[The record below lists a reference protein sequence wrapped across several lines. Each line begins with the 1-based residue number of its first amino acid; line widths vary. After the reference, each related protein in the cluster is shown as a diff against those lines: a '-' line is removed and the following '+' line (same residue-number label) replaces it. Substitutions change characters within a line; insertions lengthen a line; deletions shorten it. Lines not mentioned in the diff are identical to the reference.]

1 MAKRQTKKTEPKRS
15 LLLIGA
21 QPDAI
26 KVMQILLEK
35 EGYKVQVADAPAAGV
50 DLLAHEP
57 KAVQLC
63 LVDLVKIDDAEPL
76 YNALSGRDQ
85 DDADTDSKDETVV
98 EGDLADAGVPILII
112 AQSEEE
118 GRQALEA
125 SGLFGEY
132 LVKPYDKAD
141 LLDKVRQFT
150 DK

>member
-1 MAKRQTKKTEPKRS
+1 MAKLQTKKTAPKRS
-15 LLLIGA
+15 LLLIGS
-21 QPDAI
+21 QPDAT

-35 EGYKVQVADAPAAGV
+35 EGYKVQVADAPEVGV
-50 DLLAHEP
+50 ELLAHEP
-57 KAVQLC
+57 KTVQLC
-63 LVDLVKIDDAEPL
+63 LVDLVKIEDAEPL
-76 YNALSGRDQ
+76 YNALAGRDQ

-98 EGDLADAGVPILII
+98 EGDLADTGVPILII
-112 AQSEEE
+112 AHSEEE

-132 LVKPYDKAD
+132 LVKPYDKSE

>member
-1 MAKRQTKKTEPKRS
+1 MANKKTTPKRS

-35 EGYKVQVADAPAAGV
+35 EGYKVQVADTPAAGV
-50 DLLAHEP
+50 DLLAHKP
-57 KAVQLC
+57 QAVQLC

-76 YNALSGRDQ
+76 YNALAGRDQ
-85 DDADTDSKDETVV
+85 DDADADAASEDETVV
-98 EGDLADAGVPILII
+98 NGDLADTGVPILII

-132 LVKPYDKAD
+132 LVKPYDKSE

>member
-1 MAKRQTKKTEPKRS
+1 MAKLQTKKTTPKRS
-15 LLLIGA
+15 LLLIGS
-21 QPDAI
+21 QPDAT

-35 EGYKVQVADAPAAGV
+35 EGYNVQVADAPEAGV
-50 DLLAHEP
+50 ELLAHEP
-57 KAVQLC
+57 KTVQLC
-63 LVDLVKIDDAEPL
+63 LVDLVKIEDAEPL
-76 YNALSGRDQ
+76 YNALAGRDQ

-98 EGDLADAGVPILII
+98 EGDLADTGVPILII
-112 AQSEEE
+112 AHSEEE

-132 LVKPYDKAD
+132 LVKPYDKSE